1 METKQFTNPDRNRYY
16 GLRQGDV
23 VIPQYQKE
31 RICEVEPSQ
40 KKKATLG
47 A

>member
-23 VIPQYQKE
+23 VIPSISE
-31 RICEVEPSQ
+31 REDLRGRTSRIPE
-40 KKKATLG
+40 
-47 A
+47 